1 MKKQNIPRKKVSD
14 GISLDIYKRCGW
26 VPPDKKLSE
35 AEELIKR
42 KEFAIHNKASKKS
55 IEILEKMCEDYEKN
69 IWRPS

>member
-35 AEELIKR
+35 AEELIK
-42 KEFAIHNKASKKS
+42 
-55 IEILEKMCEDYEKN
+55 EKN
-69 IWRPS
+69 LQFIIRQVKNRLKF